1 MATPNPSI
9 LAGRAT
15 HASVVTAVI
24 AATDPSAPAAE
35 PKNVIRAKSAR
46 RGMVVRAWLHDAPR
60 GGEYTIEHVKP
71 SPDGASV
78 HIEFVKP
85 CQRPDGE
92 YKAAYRFYVV
102 REVELPKGE
111 STEPTARKPRR
122 RQPEHLTY
130 QPFAGLKE
138 IL

>member
-15 HASVVTAVI
+15 HASTVTAVI
-24 AATDPSAPAAE
+24 AATDPTAPAAE
-35 PKNVIRAKSAR
+35 PDNVVKAKAVKP
-46 RGMVVRAWLHDAPR
+46 GMVVRAWLHGGPR
-60 GGEYTIEHVKP
+60 GGEYTVLNVRPVKNG
-71 SPDGASV
+71 SQV

-92 YKAAYRFYVV
+92 YKAAYRFFVV
-102 REVELPKGE
+102 REELLPSSKPL
-111 STEPTARKPRR
+111 TRKARRGVS
-122 RQPEHLTY
+122 EHLTY

-138 IL
+138 ALG